1 MKRAFLALASLLVC
15 TIAQAQMVDPTAP
28 LKAYATKAL
37 PRCPGGA
44 LTLEPVTV
52 TGPANFN
59 AYAVTLRSTDK
70 YCGGQKFLL
79 HAPASGQII
88 IGSVLPLPQDARP
101 ADVRVAEASSQALSK
116 QISATVSPLPLQ
128 DGLKSVTITY
138 TTPFGPFSYKGYVDG
153 REQFLI
159 VGTRGNL
166 KTEPS
171 QSLREALGIGASTA
185 RKGNRMAKLEI
196 IEFSDFQCPTCA
208 RAHEKVDPLIEKN
221 LNKVNYLRFDLPLFE
236 HHQWAIPAAM
246 GARAIQRVA
255 PAKYWAYVD
264 HVFKNQESITK
275 LASFDKF
282 LQEYA
287 EDHDIDWAAINKIY
301 SSKAERQVL
310 LDQVS
315 KAFSLGIAATPTF
328 MVNGQLMGFGPD
340 GTFTVDAIKKA
351 LGVPVAAAAPAPSK

>member
-1 MKRAFLALASLLVC
+1 MKRAFLAIASLLVC
-15 TIAQAQMVDPTAP
+15 TFAQAQMVDPTAP
-28 LKAYATKAL
+28 LKAYASKAL

-59 AYAVTLRSTDK
+59 TYAVTLRSTDK
-70 YCGGQKFLL
+70 HCGGQKFLL
-79 HAPASGQII
+79 HAPGSGQIV

-101 ADVRVAEASSQALSK
+101 ADVRVAEASSQALGK
-116 QISATVSPLPLQ
+116 KIEATVSPLPLQ
-128 DGLKSVTITY
+128 DGLKNVTITHG
-138 TTPFGPFSYKGYVDG
+138 TPFGPFSYKGYVDARG
-153 REQFLI
+153 QFLI

-166 KTEPS
+166 KTEPA
-171 QSLREALGIGASTA
+171 QSLREALGIGATTP

-208 RAHEKVDPLIEKN
+208 RAHEKVDPIIEKN
-221 LNKVNYLRFDLPLFE
+221 LSKVNYLRFDLPLFE

-255 PAKYWAYVD
+255 PTKYWEYVD
-264 HVFKNQESITK
+264 NVFKNQETINK
-275 LASFDKF
+275 IPSFDKYF
-282 LQEYA
+282 QEYA
-287 EDHDIDWAAINKIY
+287 EDHDLDWAAINKIY
-301 SSKAERQVL
+301 GSKAERQAL

-340 GTFTVDAIKKA
+340 GSFTVDAIKTA
-351 LGVPVAAAAPAPSK
+351 LGVPIASTAPTKSK